1 MNTRQN
7 TDMEQRAH
15 ADHHA
20 SLRLWL
26 RLLSCT
32 TRIEDTIRQRL
43 REQFGITLPRFD
55 LMAQLE
61 REPEGLA
68 MGEVSRRMMNEKPQR
83 GRWQFQGGGGG
94 RVTSVRFNIVSS
106 DPTTLSGL
114 AYIIAWDYGFSK
126 TQIPATIA
134 GNTVIEICDP
144 MGCFLNEPNVDLTNR
159 AGVAVYRDADVIDN
173 CRTGYAPFPGVWE
186 VTSLCCKL
194 LSCDVVI

>member
-1 MNTRQN
+1 MNARQN

-68 MGEVSRRMMNEKPQR
+68 MGEVSRRMMVTGGNVTTIVDQLEREQLVQRLPVPGDRRSYRLSLTEAGRGTFATMAQAHEAWVRELLSPLSSKEQGQLATLLGNLKTANPRTMRSSARKEKP
-83 GRWQFQGGGGG
+83 
-94 RVTSVRFNIVSS
+94 
-106 DPTTLSGL
+106 
-114 AYIIAWDYGFSK
+114 
-126 TQIPATIA
+126 
-134 GNTVIEICDP
+134 
-144 MGCFLNEPNVDLTNR
+144 
-159 AGVAVYRDADVIDN
+159 
-173 CRTGYAPFPGVWE
+173 
-186 VTSLCCKL
+186 
-194 LSCDVVI
+194 

>member
-1 MNTRQN
+1 VNARQN

-32 TRIEDTIRQRL
+32 TRVEDTIRQRL

-68 MGEVSRRMMNEKPQR
+68 MGEVSRRMMVTGGNVTTIVDQLEREQLVQR
-83 GRWQFQGGGGG
+83 LPVPGDRRSYRLTLTKAGRSTFATMAQAHQAW
-94 RVTSVRFNIVSS
+94 VR
-106 DPTTLSGL
+106 
-114 AYIIAWDYGFSK
+114 
-126 TQIPATIA
+126 
-134 GNTVIEICDP
+134 E
-144 MGCFLNEPNVDLTNR
+144 
-159 AGVAVYRDADVIDN
+159 
-173 CRTGYAPFPGVWE
+173 
-186 VTSLCCKL
+186 L
-194 LSCDVVI
+194 LSPLSTKEQSQLAALLGTLKTANPRPTRSSARKETL